1 MTTRI
6 IRIALR
12 LSNAYVLQGERGAIL
27 VDTGIRG
34 ESAKILR
41 AIEVAG
47 VRRTK
52 ITLIAHTHS
61 HSDHAGSTAELAG
74 ILNVPTALH
83 AADRAMA
90 QRGNNGT
97 VRTRGLSGKIV
108 LPFVDLPFAPYTP
121 DVLLEDGFD
130 LAAYGVNSQVRHTPG
145 HTAGS
150 VSFVTT
156 AGVIAGDVLM
166 GGYVGGHLLPG
177 TPGYHYFAE
186 STQQVDDSIRAL
198 LALSRSDIYVGH
210 GGPLQ
215 AAAVSAWFARGRAQ
229 SYAHT

>member
-47 VRRTK
+47 VRRTE

-74 ILNVPTALH
+74 ILSVPTALH

-121 DVLLEDGFD
+121 DVLLEDGAN
-130 LAAYGVNSQVRHTPG
+130 LTQYGVDAVVRHTPG
-145 HTAGS
+145 HTLGS
-150 VSFVTT
+150 VSFVSA
-156 AGVIAGDVLM
+156 AGIIAGDVLM
-166 GGYVGGHLLPG
+166 GGYIGGHLLPER
-177 TPGYHYFAE
+177 PGYHYFAE
-186 STQQVDDSIRAL
+186 STHQVDASIRAL
-198 LALSRSDIYVGH
+198 LSLSNTLIYVGH

-215 AAAVSAWFARGRAQ
+215 RAAVAAWFSRAHARAPMP
-229 SYAHT
+229 A